1 MSRLSLKQRI
11 IIHFAYRDVFNA
23 PIHLAE
29 LKDWLGGKAVSLR
42 EIETVLSDLVKEGLL
57 ETIDG
62 FRYCIRGRSEIFDRQ
77 ARNKALASEIF
88 KKHVWPLKLLSFVP
102 IIRYVGISGSI
113 AAGNAT
119 VDVLGDNRG
128 RVDLDVF
135 MITSPSCLW
144 LVFFIER
151 CFANLLHLWK
161 GNLHTYCFN
170 YAMDESF
177 LEVHNK
183 SIFTATEIY
192 NLKPVFN
199 KGKSFQYMLESN
211 EWVGGY
217 YPTLTAGKTPLR
229 NLLVDSILY
238 ILFYPINIL
247 FYFLFQCGRA
257 LKHMSLEPLL
267 EFSFRFKP
275 YKSNCFNRV
284 CAGNGGYEGVI
295 KLQFLKNLQ
304 TNFPNYYDDK
314 LMEYAFPSGTTVS
327 EVCQESLTYFS
338 KYTYQR
344 I

>member
-1 MSRLSLKQRI
+1 MSRLSLKERI
-11 IIHFAYRDVFNA
+11 IVHFAYRDVFNA

-29 LKDWLGGKAVSLR
+29 LKDWLGGNTIPLK
-42 EIETVLSDLVKEGLL
+42 EIEMVLSDLIQEGLL

-62 FRYCIRGRSEIFDRQ
+62 FRYCIRGRSEIFNQ
-77 ARNKALASEIF
+77 HALNKALATEIF
-88 KKHVWPLKLLSFVP
+88 KKNAWPLKLLSLVP
-102 IIRYVGISGSI
+102 MIRYLGVSGSV

-119 VDVLGDNRG
+119 IDVLGDNRG

-144 LVFFIER
+144 IVFFIER

-161 GNLHTYCFN
+161 GGKHTYCFN

-199 KGKSFQYMLESN
+199 KGQTFQSLLESN
-211 EWVGGY
+211 DWVTQY
-217 YPTLTAGKTPLR
+217 YPTLPVRKAPFRSLHFG
-229 NLLVDSILY
+229 SILY

-247 FYFLFQCGRA
+247 LYFLFQLARSIKHFS
-257 LKHMSLEPLL
+257 LKPLF
-267 EFSFRFKP
+267 EFSIRFKAHKP
-275 YKSNCFNRV
+275 NSFNRV
-284 CAGNGGYEGVI
+284 CSGNGGYEGAI
-295 KLQFLKNLQ
+295 KMQFSKNLKRHFADY
-304 TNFPNYYDDK
+304 NNEDMFRH
-314 LMEYAFPSGTTVS
+314 AFPSETTASDVYP
-327 EVCQESLTYFS
+327 ESFTYLS